1 MNEADSVFATEGSLV
16 EIPYIEPSFFG
27 ILDVMSMIQSLMA
40 YERIIGKMLCGMCKT
55 LYIVC
60 NMIRMMILVTLM
72 A

>member
-40 YERIIGKMLCGMCKT
+40 YERIYERCYVLYEICYVLCVRRYMLCA
-55 LYIVC
+55 I
-60 NMIRMMILVTLM
+60 
-72 A
+72 